1 MKKFLLLFSV
11 LFALLMYAYGE
22 TIVEATLPEEIRTVE
37 PAEER
42 RPSLTYIYL
51 SGAVRNPGVYSYK
64 APLKVSEVIKDAGG
78 FSSYADSD
86 GINLAES
93 IHDGMHI
100 HVPYK
105 PEGTA
110 VHTDDGKIHLNE
122 ADEKALTQLP
132 GIGPAMAAAIVAYRD
147 EHGAFSSVDELK
159 QVKGIG
165 ENKYEKLK
173 DCVDL

>member
-64 APLKVSEVIKDAGG
+64 AP
-78 FSSYADSD
+78 
-86 GINLAES
+86 
-93 IHDGMHI
+93 
-100 HVPYK
+100 
-105 PEGTA
+105 
-110 VHTDDGKIHLNE
+110 
-122 ADEKALTQLP
+122 
-132 GIGPAMAAAIVAYRD
+132 
-147 EHGAFSSVDELK
+147 
-159 QVKGIG
+159 
-165 ENKYEKLK
+165 
-173 DCVDL
+173 

>member
-51 SGAVRNPGVYSYK
+51 SGAVRNPGVY
-64 APLKVSEVIKDAGG
+64 
-78 FSSYADSD
+78 SYADSD

-165 ENKYEKLK
+165 ANKYEKLK